1 MLHPAPD
8 SSRRHLDPCMRFSP
22 TPFTAGIRPL
32 PPRLERPWSNNGS
45 VQVDQA
51 KLIRDLE
58 ADPRPAPRTW
68 PVMALGHHQDQAQ
81 QRVAPDLVEVSSRVP
96 IPEIPGPPAQDAV
109 DVLHDHLDW
118 EQQPAP
124 VGQLP
129 DPVTGMLHRL
139 VRGPAGKEPD
149 LPMTC

>member
-1 MLHPAPD
+1 
-8 SSRRHLDPCMRFSP
+8 
-22 TPFTAGIRPL
+22 
-32 PPRLERPWSNNGS
+32 
-45 VQVDQA
+45 
-51 KLIRDLE
+51 
-58 ADPRPAPRTW
+58 
-68 PVMALGHHQDQAQ
+68 MALGHHQDQAQ

-149 LPMTC
+149 LPMTCRFGAHPTMWNPRKSNPSPPSSKCTILVLACLSARPSSARIAVSAASARSASCRVRHTTTASSA